1 MSESMADEVDARAAA
16 AATGGDAG
24 RAKSIAEGG
33 QPPAVKGGATISVAV
48 VLLALLVASVAAF
61 LMSSVP
67 RAGDGVV
74 GDGAGK
80 GMQEAGAGPV
90 QGQARQPAG
99 TKGAEPVEHAVRD
112 DVGGIPGFNSRVDA
126 FRTWARLTWMKLR
139 RPRSDEPRYACDNC
153 SPYDGVAGG
162 GRAGSV
168 ADAAKKS
175 FEMSKETVEQAAE
188 TAAKATGDAV
198 EATKEKVKR
207 AASPSSGRSEL

>member
-1 MSESMADEVDARAAA
+1 MSANEVDARAAA
-16 AATGGDAG
+16 AAAATGKGDT
-24 RAKSIAEGG
+24 KSVAEEGG
-33 QPPAVKGGATISVAV
+33 QPPAVKGGAAVSLAV

-67 RAGDGVV
+67 RAGDGV
-74 GDGAGK
+74 GDGK
-80 GMQEAGAGPV
+80 VMQEAGAGPV
-90 QGQARQPAG
+90 EGQPRQPAG
-99 TKGAEPVEHAVRD
+99 TKGAEPVEHAVGD

-139 RPRSDEPRYACDNC
+139 RPRSDEPRYA
-153 SPYDGVAGG
+153 YDGVAGG

>member
-139 RPRSDEPRYACDNC
+139 RPRSDEPRY
-153 SPYDGVAGG
+153 DGVAGG